1 MTIKDRTERIVRLLD
16 SKKAEE
22 IETFDLGDVDYI
34 AKEVILAN
42 SLGGKHTQ
50 ALFDQLKEE
59 LKPLGEQFYGS
70 DESDEWI
77 VADMGEIIVHI
88 MTPDYRHRYD
98 LEEFLRELKEGK
110 LAEEREQRRTRSQ
123 EG

>member
-1 MTIKDRTERIVRLLD
+1 MTLKDRVERIVDLLD

-22 IETFDLGDVDYI
+22 IEVFDLGDVDYI

-50 ALFDQLKEE
+50 ALFDHLKEE
-59 LKPLGEQFYGS
+59 LKPRGETFYGS

-77 VADMGEIIVHI
+77 VADLGEIIVHI
-88 MTPDYRHRYD
+88 MTPNYRRRYD
-98 LEEFLRELKEGK
+98 LEEFLSQL
-110 LAEEREQRRTRSQ
+110 RSGRLSSQ
-123 EG
+123 NPTSE

>member
-1 MTIKDRTERIVRLLD
+1 MTLKDRVERIVNLLD

-22 IETFDLGDVDYI
+22 IEVFDLGDVDYI

-50 ALFDQLKEE
+50 ALFDNLKEE
-59 LKPLGEQFYGS
+59 LKPLGETFYGS

-77 VADMGEIIVHI
+77 VADLGEIIVHI
-88 MTPDYRHRYD
+88 MTPNYRRRYD
-98 LEEFLRELKEGK
+98 LEEFLSTMKAGK
-110 LAEEREQRRTRSQ
+110 LSRQNPLSE
-123 EG
+123 